1 MGQPLSFELFCLFI
15 HDELMQDEDEHH
27 GMMGAFKVFDEDEGG
42 RIEPREMITVSQRLE
57 QIEPSKL
64 KIKFKFDKEFVSR
77 IFNG

>member
-42 RIEPREMITVSQRLE
+42 RIEPKEMITVSQRLE
-57 QIEPSKL
+57 
-64 KIKFKFDKEFVSR
+64 
-77 IFNG
+77 